1 LVLTGIYIYFYPF
14 KAVYQYL
21 FVSALVLLL
30 FYSAFTYCKIY
41 KRQNLRREKIVHH
54 LKNTDSD
61 YFFSTN
67 AKDKIVDASVS
78 VSALSGLTP
87 AELKKEKGLDLLLN
101 NFDITKI
108 GGKEAN
114 ETALEVFREDY
125 KKSVKPYQLY
135 KFEIEAL
142 VKGKIES
149 FRGIVQPLYDG
160 EKFLGKN
167 VYLTQNRLEIL
178 DFLRQDLDK
187 ARQGWEDALCKA
199 HILMSLS
206 NQAILYYDFQ
216 TKTYVATDLFQK
228 ATSLGVP
235 ELSFDDFI
243 AMIHPDD
250 LDFYIEQA
258 STVNSLSTTRL
269 KYRLLV
275 NGSFYHVVENAIYL
289 EKERGLVSVIHLLG
303 KAEDAEEDVLKDED
317 EEAKLKELEDSNPK
331 EAFEKIET
339 ILKTAL
345 GKNDEE
351 I

>member
-1 LVLTGIYIYFYPF
+1 
-14 KAVYQYL
+14 
-21 FVSALVLLL
+21 
-30 FYSAFTYCKIY
+30 
-41 KRQNLRREKIVHH
+41 
-54 LKNTDSD
+54 
-61 YFFSTN
+61 
-67 AKDKIVDASVS
+67 
-78 VSALSGLTP
+78 
-87 AELKKEKGLDLLLN
+87 
-101 NFDITKI
+101 
-108 GGKEAN
+108 
-114 ETALEVFREDY
+114 
-125 KKSVKPYQLY
+125 
-135 KFEIEAL
+135 
-142 VKGKIES
+142 
-149 FRGIVQPLYDG
+149 
-160 EKFLGKN
+160 
-167 VYLTQNRLEIL
+167 
-178 DFLRQDLDK
+178 
-187 ARQGWEDALCKA
+187 LCKA